1 MGAARY
7 CVRGTMRPSMTLP
20 VGARIGPYEIVS
32 ALGAGGMGEVYRA
45 RDAKLNR
52 DVAIKVLLESVSA
65 DPDRIARFRREAQ
78 VLASLNHPNIAH
90 IHGIEE
96 AGGVTALVLELVEG
110 EDLAQ
115 RIAAGPLPLED
126 ALAIATQIAEALE
139 AAHELGVIHRDLKPA
154 NVKVRPDGTVKV
166 LDFGLAKALDA
177 TGSSSAEAMNSPTLS
192 MHATQAGV
200 VLGTAA
206 YMSPE
211 QARGKRVDRRT
222 DIWSFGVVLYE
233 MLTGRRPFTGD
244 DVTETLASV
253 LKDTPTFNAL
263 PAATPPRLRWVL
275 ERCLERDPRARLRD
289 IGEARVHLAAIARGD
304 GGMSAAWASAAGVTL
319 GDVQAEVELA
329 VAQVRRHVFSRRVL
343 PLLAVAAI
351 ATVAA
356 VVGFTRDA
364 VAPVPPAVTRVV
376 VSAPEG
382 RVVGISVR
390 TMTLSPDGSQLA
402 YVTDGELLLRRL
414 AEFEMHRVAAADLGR
429 NLQSPAFS
437 PDGKWIA
444 YYAGSERTV
453 KRVSIQGGAAL
464 RVCESSAVSLEWDTS
479 GILVAQG
486 NGGVVRC
493 NPAGGR
499 PEQLAQ
505 VEEGE
510 VVVGPQILPGGDRL
524 LFTIGKVAEDLGTRW
539 DQARVVVQ
547 SLRTGERK
555 TILEGGSD
563 ARFVRTG
570 HLIYAVGGILFAA
583 PFNVDSL
590 ELQGAAVPVVEGVRR
605 GTSGALQLAV
615 SNSGTLVYMPGPT
628 GTDQSLRA
636 LAIGD
641 RSGAVTRLPLPP
653 AAYSHVRVS
662 RDGERAAI
670 GTDDGKDASVL
681 IYSLKDAGALQRLTL
696 QENSRFPV
704 WSPDGRWIAFA
715 STNADGAGIF
725 RQRADGT
732 GAAERLTTAQ
742 GAEIHVPES
751 WSSDG
756 QLLSF
761 NAFMAKATARTMW
774 ALWMLS
780 LADRKTAAFAEVRS
794 TEPTGSVFSP
804 DGKWLAYAIGT
815 GTATSANRGVF
826 VQPVP
831 PTGAI
836 YQAPRQIVDFHP
848 VWSASGSE
856 LVFTVAATA
865 GQMAAVGVTTAGA
878 VKFGATVRFPAS
890 VTGDRLSRQQRAWDL
905 MPDGRI
911 IGIVPADQ
919 AAPRS
924 FAEMRLVLNWF
935 EELQARVPVR

>member
-1 MGAARY
+1 
-7 CVRGTMRPSMTLP
+7 MRPTMTLP
-20 VGARIGPYEIVS
+20 VGTRFGPYEIVS
-32 ALGAGGMGEVYRA
+32 VLGVGGMGEVYRA
-45 RDAKLNR
+45 RDPKLNR

-65 DPDRIARFRREAQ
+65 DPDRISRFQREAQ

-96 AGGVTALVLELVEG
+96 AADTTALVLELVEG

-115 RIAAGPLPLED
+115 RIARGPLPLEE

-139 AAHELGVIHRDLKPA
+139 AAHEFGVIHRDLKPA

-166 LDFGLAKALDA
+166 LDFGLAKAVDPMGST
-177 TGSSSAEAMNSPTLS
+177 TGAMNSPTLS
-192 MHATQAGV
+192 IHATQAGV

-222 DIWSFGVVLYE
+222 DIWSFGAVLYE
-233 MLTGRRPFTGD
+233 MLTAQRVFTGD
-244 DVTETLASV
+244 DVTEILASV
-253 LKDTPTFNAL
+253 LKDRPAFDAL
-263 PAATPPRLRWVL
+263 PASTPPRLRWIL
-275 ERCLERDPRARLRD
+275 ERCLERDPKARLRD
-289 IGEARVHLAAIARGD
+289 IGEARVHLSAIARGD
-304 GGMSAAWASAAGVTL
+304 AGVNAAWPSSAPAASVSAD
-319 GDVQAEVELA
+319 DVEAQVELA
-329 VAQVRRHVFSRRVL
+329 VAQARRHLFTRRVL
-343 PLLAVAAI
+343 PLFAVATIAI
-351 ATVAA
+351 VAA
-356 VVGFTRDA
+356 LVGFTGGA
-364 VAPVPPAVTRVV
+364 AAPVPAPVTRVV
-376 VSAPEG
+376 VSVPEG
-382 RVVGISVR
+382 RVIGTTVR
-390 TMTLSPDGSQLA
+390 TMTLSPDGNLLA
-402 YVTDGELLLRRL
+402 YVTDSELLLRRL
-414 AEFEMHRVAAADLGR
+414 SEFDMHRIAAADLGR

-444 YYAGSERTV
+444 YYAGSERMV

-464 RVCESSAVSLEWDTS
+464 RVCESPALSLEWDAS

-486 NGGVVRC
+486 DGGVVRC
-493 NPAGGR
+493 SPAGGT
-499 PEQLAQ
+499 PEQLAK
-505 VEEGE
+505 VDDGE
-510 VVVGPQILPGGDRL
+510 VVLGPQILPGGDAL
-524 LFTIGKVAEDLGTRW
+524 LFTIGRVAQDLGTRW

-563 ARFVRTG
+563 ARFVSTG

-583 PFNVDSL
+583 PFDPNIR

-615 SNSGTLVYMPGPT
+615 SNAGALIYMPGPT
-628 GTDQSLRA
+628 RTDQALRG

-641 RSGAVTRLPLPP
+641 RVGAITRVTVPP

-662 RDGERAAI
+662 RDGGRVAI

-681 IYSLKDAGALQRLTL
+681 IYALDGTGALQRLTV
-696 QENSRFPV
+696 QGNGRFPV
-704 WSPDGRWIAFA
+704 WSPDGQWVAFA
-715 STNADGAGIF
+715 SSNADGAGIF

-732 GAAERLTTAQ
+732 GAAERLTTAPA
-742 GAEIHVPES
+742 GEEHLPES
-751 WSSDG
+751 WSPDG
-756 QLLSF
+756 RLLSF
-761 NAFMAKATARTMW
+761 NVRRMESRGGS

-780 LADRKTAAFAEVRS
+780 LADKKIAAFAGVRS
-794 TEPTGSVFSP
+794 VEPIGSVFSP

-815 GTATSANRGVF
+815 GSATSANRGIF

-836 YQAPRQIVDFHP
+836 YQVPRQIVDFHP
-848 VWSASGSE
+848 VWSASGTE

-865 GQMAAVGVTTAGA
+865 GQMAAVSVTTAGA
-878 VKFGATVRFPAS
+878 VKFGPTVRFPAS
-890 VTGDRLSRQQRAWDL
+890 VTGDRLSRQGRAWDL
-905 MPDGRI
+905 MPDGRV
-911 IGIVPADQ
+911 IGIVPADE
-919 AAPRS
+919 AAPRA

-935 EELQARVPVR
+935 EELKERVPVR